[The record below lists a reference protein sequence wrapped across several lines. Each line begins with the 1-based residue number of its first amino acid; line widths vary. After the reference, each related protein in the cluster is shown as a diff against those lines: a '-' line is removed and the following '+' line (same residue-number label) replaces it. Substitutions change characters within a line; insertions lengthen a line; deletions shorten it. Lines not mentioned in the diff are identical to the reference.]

1 MDWKKP
7 INRAPAIRLTS
18 TAGYTRPPLAAH
30 TDPPINSTYRST
42 MCVASADEMHRRC
55 VESRRSVKSSR
66 MVHEAS
72 LHIPVGLVDEIK
84 AAVDEEY
91 SDMTATKRA
100 SSLAV
105 TASQAARMAPAATP
119 AEAALGQVI
128 MSEPRRGICSKIVQD
143 DFAGGGLDGPFPG
156 SRSAYGKHCSEIF
169 WQLNKGAA
177 GGRLATVKMS
187 RIAPNGTRLKNWNMM
202 P

>member
-7 INRAPAIRLTS
+7 VTRAPTIRLTS
-18 TAGYTRPPLAAH
+18 SASYTRPPLAAH

-42 MCVASADEMHRRC
+42 LCVVSADEMKRRC
-55 VESRRSVKSSR
+55 VESHRSVKSSR

-72 LHIPVGLVDEIK
+72 LQIPVSLFDDIK
-84 AAVDEEY
+84 AEVDADFA
-91 SDMTATKRA
+91 SMTATKRA
-100 SSLAV
+100 NSLAV
-105 TASQAARMAPAATP
+105 TASQNERMAPKATL
-119 AEAALGQVI
+119 AEAALGSVI
-128 MSEPRRGICSKIVQD
+128 LNEPRFGIQSKIVQD

-177 GGRLATVKMS
+177 GGRLATQKMS
-187 RIAPNGTRLKNWNMM
+187 RIAPNGTYLTNHNFM